1 MEPQVV
7 DQLYKPAPPDQLQV
21 HTIDVSPYQDGHKVK
36 AANDP
41 PPFWNPSDID
51 LVISTPRGKEGLR
64 ASIIGLV
71 DKESLLAFPRRE
83 KGPSGSYAAYVFLQ
97 FHGEGLLNRYSIRFA
112 IPQALTA
119 EGE

>member
-21 HTIDVSPYQDGHKVK
+21 HTIDVSPYQNGHKVK

-41 PPFWNPSDID
+41 PPFWTPSDID
-51 LVISTPRGKEGLR
+51 LVISTPRGKGGLR

-83 KGPSGSYAAYVFLQ
+83 KGPSGSYAPTFFCNFMLKGY
-97 FHGEGLLNRYSIRFA
+97 
-112 IPQALTA
+112 
-119 EGE
+119 